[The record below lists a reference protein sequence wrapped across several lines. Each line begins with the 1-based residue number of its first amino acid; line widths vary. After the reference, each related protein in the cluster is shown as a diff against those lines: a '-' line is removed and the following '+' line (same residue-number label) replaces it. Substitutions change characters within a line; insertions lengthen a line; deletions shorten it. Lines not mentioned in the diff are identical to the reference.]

1 MSVLDKFLKY
11 VSFETTAL
19 EGSDTAASNPL
30 IYHLAQEMLLEL
42 QALNPNEISI
52 NRFGVVDAK
61 FYGDS
66 SLAPIALLAHMDTS
80 GACSGKDVKPS
91 HLPQGEKS
99 FFHIG

>member
-66 SLAPIALLAHMDTS
+66 SLERVYAS
-80 GACSGKDVKPS
+80 PS
-91 HLPQGEKS
+91 L
-99 FFHIG
+99 